1 MSRSRPPAGPP
12 ASPPPGRDPRFARD
26 VAKQI
31 DRRRLRRRLTLWTL
45 LLVLVAA
52 AAAYLRCGQG
62 LGLGGLGKGDGEAGG
77 PGGPRPLAQLR
88 CAVRVT
94 SSGITVDGKPRT
106 RDEAVAAC
114 KDAGKAEVVVTGDAP
129 HREGPALIEALK
141 AAGITDIV
149 VREPPARPAPR
160 DDTGR

>member
-1 MSRSRPPAGPP
+1 MTRS
-12 ASPPPGRDPRFARD
+12 SPPSTPTSPSRDPRFARD
-26 VAKQI
+26 VAKHI

-62 LGLGGLGKGDGEAGG
+62 LGLGGFGEGGGG
-77 PGGPRPLAQLR
+77 PGPSSPRPLAQLR

-94 SSGITVDGKPRT
+94 GSGILVDGKPRSL
-106 RDEAVAAC
+106 DEAVAAC
-114 KDAGKAEVVVTGDAP
+114 KDTGKAEVVVTGDAP
-129 HREGPALIEALK
+129 HRDGPALIEALK

-149 VREPPARPAPR
+149 VREPPARPGTR
-160 DDTGR
+160 DDGR